1 MLGCPTHVPSCTT
14 LRPSVDRLGA
24 VLLVLTWIKP
34 SIPRWTLAVI
44 AENLEMTEPTDVIMQ
59 AIRSAFDSYPREG
72 DPDWR
77 SPSWIMPEE
86 CRHLSKTILL
96 ALDAAGFQIVRK
108 PSA

>member
-1 MLGCPTHVPSCTT
+1 MTF
-14 LRPSVDRLGA
+14 D
-24 VLLVLTWIKP
+24 
-34 SIPRWTLAVI
+34 VI
-44 AENLEMTEPTDVIMQ
+44 AENLDMTDPTDVIMQ

-96 ALDAAGFQIVRK
+96 ALDAAGFQIVKK
-108 PSA
+108 PSE